1 MNKDDLIAFFNENP
15 VIAHRIKLKLNCD
28 SGEALEAFLETAG
41 FLYLCK
47 DSDFLVPSLQIDDV
61 WHELILC
68 TREYQKF
75 CEMFLGTFIHHSP
88 ELPSEEGETNQYS
101 QGYQR
106 TLFLVSQNGDVNP
119 KFWRTTS
126 AEAKCGGAGCSSD
139 NPQLAEAKCGGAGCS
154 SDGKQLLAA

>member
-1 MNKDDLIAFFNENP
+1 MKDQLIDFFNGNP
-15 VIAHRIKLKLNCD
+15 VLSHRIRLKLEC
-28 SGEALEAFLETAG
+28 GYEEALEAFLETAK

-47 DSDFLVPSLQIDDV
+47 DSDFLVPSRQIDDV

-75 CEMFLGTFIHHSP
+75 CEEFLGTFIHHSP
-88 ELPSEEGETNQYS
+88 ELPGEEVTTNLYS
-101 QGYQR
+101 QGYEK
-106 TLFLVSQNGDVNP
+106 TLLLVAQNGVVNP
-119 KFWRTTS
+119 KYWKTTN

-154 SDGKQLLAA
+154 SDNPQRLVA